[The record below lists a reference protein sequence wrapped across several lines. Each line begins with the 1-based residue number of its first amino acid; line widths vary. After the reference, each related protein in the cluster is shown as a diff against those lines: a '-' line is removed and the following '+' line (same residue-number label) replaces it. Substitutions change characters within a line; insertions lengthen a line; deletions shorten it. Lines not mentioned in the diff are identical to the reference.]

1 MNGAD
6 VSAAIAL
13 FTILYLVSFGLTVW
27 WLFFAKKPASRRLH
41 LANVPVHIL
50 HGVVSIRLYSD
61 LRNYAGLVGY
71 PLGSGGLVA
80 GAGIRG
86 IVVSTSVVTLLN

>member
-1 MNGAD
+1 
-6 VSAAIAL
+6 
-13 FTILYLVSFGLTVW
+13 
-27 WLFFAKKPASRRLH
+27 
-41 LANVPVHIL
+41 L
-50 HGVVSIRLYSD
+50 HGVVSIHLYSD